1 MMLMNWHDFIFSDNP
16 VHRTRRHIV
25 FWLLWWVYFAATY
38 YYYVQ
43 VGLQKIAFGNLSSIL
58 LLKTFLLI
66 IVHILSCYA
75 FIYILLPRYLI
86 GAKYF
91 SLAAGIA
98 LLTIFLLIAG
108 YFMHSQIFPYIDR
121 DYHYNLSETNSTLWW
136 TSINSVLLA
145 APKIIAAATV
155 VKLVKRWYLKQKE
168 KERVEKEKLITDLQL
183 MKAQIR
189 PDFLFSSLDHIY
201 TYTKNKSPNSQE
213 LLLKFSD
220 LLSYLLYECDD
231 AKVTLE
237 KELRMMKEYMF
248 MERIRFGKTM
258 EMEIDMKGNFD
269 NKTIPPL
276 LLLPFIENSFSQCNS
291 HAEQSWINLE
301 LRIENNLFTMKL
313 MNGVDMD
320 RPEQGNSSVEIINVQ
335 KRLELLY
342 PGNYEIKMYTEQEIS
357 VTLLK
362 INLSEKFD
370 LQSTIPSIPFNNH
383 ESISGYVI
391 N

>member
-1 MMLMNWHDFIFSDNP
+1 MMLMNWHDFIFSENP

-86 GAKYF
+86 RANYL

-145 APKIIAAATV
+145 APKIIAAATA

-201 TYTKNKSPNSQE
+201 TYTKNKSPKAEE

-231 AKVTLE
+231 AKVPLE
-237 KELRMMKEYMF
+237 KELAMMKEYMF
-248 MERIRFGKTM
+248 MEKIRFGETL
-258 EMEIDMKGNFD
+258 EMEIDIKGKTG
-269 NKTIPPL
+269 NKTIAPL
-276 LLLPFIENSFSQCNS
+276 LLLPFIENSFRQCNS

-301 LRIENNLFTMKL
+301 LSLEDNMLTMKL
-313 MNGVDMD
+313 MNGVDID
-320 RPEQGNSSVEIINVQ
+320 RTEPAVLPDEIINVQ
-335 KRLELLY
+335 KRLQLLY
-342 PGNYEIKMYTEQEIS
+342 PGNHELKMYTEQEICM
-357 VTLLK
+357 TFIK
-362 INLSEKFD
+362 INLGKKFD
-370 LQSTIPSIPFNNH
+370 TQSTMPSITFNNH
-383 ESISGYVI
+383 ESISGYAV